1 MTDDP
6 KAGRKSPGRGGASS
20 VHPAGPLLKEYP
32 RPEGGLPQPG
42 AGVAQVL
49 FYRNGGHSII
59 TARGSE
65 HVGRPFMARPVT
77 VCEVARGTHMTR
89 VSLQVPAAGGTTFF
103 EVEADIQ
110 WTVTDYLKVVDEQVT
125 NVAVRLRA
133 PLTERL
139 RGVCAGYPITA
150 ATEADRA
157 VKSACRNGQWDDLGY
172 DLGLRAE
179 LYIRF
184 TVDRKA
190 IAQAEQVR
198 DDDHRGTMAE
208 REHAHD
214 LAGEHHSGELLQLR
228 MQKFRVMLE
237 GGEWSQICFMLAD
250 NPAEARAFME
260 LLRQEARQDRRE
272 LLDHTLDL
280 VEKGVIQSAELES
293 QVRELLGTGA
303 YRVEGSF
310 GRPPV
315 RPAPPRRELPPGRQ
329 HDDGP
334 DDRWDEH
341 RDDRSDRSNRSNR
354 RHDRD
359 GSRND
364 DRNDDRKDD
373 RNSDWNDGWND
384 SRWDERR
391 SSWDDRSDRH
401 DDNRRDGHRS
411 DTNRSERH
419 RNDRRDDRIT
429 RADGP
434 GDTRHEGA
442 AHRNDRRTEQRENR
456 WSEPDDRRTDRTDRP
471 GGQRPYTPSWL
482 EADAAPPQRPAADTR
497 LRRRPSEAFDDWE
510 PAPARDAPGPRTGS
524 PRTDDHGP
532 DRDRDRGRRRDH
544 APDHA
549 PDDDRP
555 WSPNGGW

>member
-6 KAGRKSPGRGGASS
+6 KAGRKSPGRRDASS
-20 VHPAGPLLKEYP
+20 AHPAGPLLKEYP

-49 FYRNGGHSII
+49 FYRNGGHSIV

-65 HVGRPFMARPVT
+65 HVGRPWMARPVT

-89 VSLQVPAAGGTTFF
+89 VTLQVPAAGGTAFF
-103 EVEADIQ
+103 EVEADVQ

-237 GGEWSQICFMLAD
+237 GGEWGQICFMLAD

-315 RPAPPRRELPPGRQ
+315 RPAPPRGELPPGRH

-334 DDRWDEH
+334 HDRWDEH
-341 RDDRSDRSNRSNR
+341 RDDRAGRTDRTDR

-359 GSRND
+359 GGRT
-364 DRNDDRKDD
+364 DDRKDD
-373 RNSDWNDGWND
+373 RNDDRWGDRWDEHRDDRPNRRHDRNGGREDDRNDD
-384 SRWDERR
+384 RWDERR
-391 SSWDDRSDRH
+391 SSRDDRSDRSN
-401 DDNRRDGHRS
+401 D
-411 DTNRSERH
+411 NRSER
-419 RNDRRDDRIT
+419 
-429 RADGP
+429 RA
-434 GDTRHEGA
+434 
-442 AHRNDRRTEQRENR
+442 EQRENL
-456 WSEPDDRRTDRTDRP
+456 WPEPDDRRPDRTDRP

-482 EADAAPPQRPAADTR
+482 ETDPAPPKQPAADTR

-510 PAPARDAPGPRTGS
+510 PVPARDAPA
-524 PRTDDHGP
+524 
-532 DRDRDRGRRRDH
+532 H
-544 APDHA
+544 APDDTRNDDR
-549 PDDDRP
+549 DDDRP